1 MKGEVQIR
9 RSKKSVDVAIAAA
22 RNRGEGE
29 ARTGGVDVPARLR
42 RRVVRIM
49 VRFRRWKE
57 RRASV
62 EVAIYVKREGIET
75 ARPRG
80 TKTRPTCSTQS
91 WKRKRFLRR
100 RHSIPFPLFETL
112 NVGRIEALSLPRA
125 LTLQHGCVITI
136 PPAPRHRDA
145 AMRVPTSR
153 VVRVAR
159 RSPRASSF
167 ASRDRRHS

>member
-1 MKGEVQIR
+1 MPRLRESRSERPHREVSSQISSDRISEGDR
-9 RSKKSVDVAIAAA
+9 RRRLAVTIAAA
-22 RNRGEGE
+22 GDRGEGE

-91 WKRKRFLRR
+91 WKRKGFFDVAIRY
-100 RHSIPFPLFETL
+100 HFPCLK
-112 NVGRIEALSLPRA
+112 P
-125 LTLQHGCVITI
+125 
-136 PPAPRHRDA
+136 
-145 AMRVPTSR
+145 
-153 VVRVAR
+153 
-159 RSPRASSF
+159 
-167 ASRDRRHS
+167 